1 MTEVRAER
9 RGLSR
14 YLIFATVSL
23 SLLMTGVAG
32 TSIAVALEAI
42 RSSFDASVILVGW
55 VIAIFQLALTASMP
69 VVGKISDVL
78 GRRFTFMA
86 CVGLYIV
93 GSVMAAL
100 SPDIGFLIA
109 SRFVQA
115 LGGGGFLPSAV
126 GIVAEEFPQARQ
138 RAVGF
143 FSSIFPVGQIVGPVI
158 GGWLIHAFG
167 WSAIFWVNVPIGLLV
182 LVLAWVLLPAGTRRP
197 GHIDLKGAGLL
208 SSSLATLMG
217 GLSFIGYAETAE
229 MKVVVGTLLGASG
242 ALLWLFL
249 RHETSAREPIM
260 ELDILT
266 KRPFVAANIYNIMF
280 GAGIIGIMSLVPL
293 FAINVYGM
301 SYLESGLIMVP
312 RGIAMMGTSFVVS
325 LLMMRLGYRWPILIG
340 TSLAA
345 VCLVV
350 LSLEPALLTMLWR
363 GLDSTTSLSL
373 VLLVMGIGVGMAAPA
388 SNNACIELMPERVAT
403 ITGVRGMFRQA
414 GSAVSVTIATLALHQ
429 SPTIGAGFQIVFIAL
444 AAALLATIPAILIM
458 PKSPKAI
465 VSRGR
470 ATSS

>member
-1 MTEVRAER
+1 MTDATR
-9 RGLSR
+9 RPRGISR

-100 SPDIGFLIA
+100 SPNIGFLIA

-249 RHETSAREPIM
+249 RHETSAREP
-260 ELDILT
+260 
-266 KRPFVAANIYNIMF
+266 
-280 GAGIIGIMSLVPL
+280 LVPL

-363 GLDSTTSLSL
+363 GCDSTTSLSL

-470 ATSS
+470 AISS